1 MKRYFLLGLAACGGS
16 RASGPTTPHALVPQ
30 LQPTVTEQS
39 WYRSRATCAQGPFE
53 LDVPVG
59 NAKYGEAIELALRA
73 PRRIALHA
81 VILAGDAE
89 LATIDDVFDS
99 TGRVGGSADNA
110 RCIADA
116 RERLA
121 MERARRGTA
130 STPGTATTSTPGAPA
145 PTAPPPMSV
154 AAELEVEHSGAVV
167 GVPILQLRIPANTTS
182 VHIRWW
188 SVEPNDLEGVAF
200 GLSHVVWQPNVGEA
214 EYEAYLADQEAKRQ
228 QAAAEEERRR
238 LRDAQI
244 AEENRKNR
252 EATLRAEAQTRVTVA
267 VTPEDP
273 AKARARA
280 EADARVEAQLRIK
293 ADADARA
300 RAEAEARAA
309 EQRRLRLEAEI
320 RAAEQRKLYCATHGE
335 DRSCWGPGGLRVHL
349 DLEAHAKERTA
360 YCGVHHEDA
369 RCFTGADWQRI
380 HEADHQRLTVVLT
393 PSKPSGPPP
402 APLAE
407 TAPPKLSVH
416 AQWRPGY
423 WHWIDS
429 TWVWLAGQWRVPEA
443 DIAAEQTTSA
453 PAAPPPPQAETPP
466 APPVQA
472 AVWTAGFWQWDGN
485 TWVWIAGSWQLRP
498 AATVTWRAATWQ
510 PRGSMH
516 VLVPGGWVRIGGSR

>member
-1 MKRYFLLGLAACGGS
+1 MKRYVVLVGLAACGG
-16 RASGPTTPHALVPQ
+16 RASGPTTPHARVPQ
-30 LQPTVTEQS
+30 LQPTVMEQS
-39 WYRSRATCAQGPFE
+39 WYRSKATCAQGPFE

-145 PTAPPPMSV
+145 PTAPPPVSV
-154 AAELEVEHSGAVV
+154 AAELEVEQSGAIV
-167 GVPILQLRIPANTTS
+167 GVPLLQLRIPAGTTS
-182 VHIRWW
+182 VRIRWW

-200 GLSHVVWQPNVGEA
+200 GLSRVVWQPNVSEA
-214 EYEAYLADQEAKRQ
+214 EYEAYLA
-228 QAAAEEERRR
+228 
-238 LRDAQI
+238 
-244 AEENRKNR
+244 EENRKSR

-280 EADARVEAQLRIK
+280 E
-293 ADADARA
+293 ADARA

-369 RCFTGADWQRI
+369 RCFTDADWQRI
-380 HEADHQRLTVVLT
+380 HDADHERLTVVLT

-407 TAPPKLSVH
+407 TTPPKLSVH

-443 DIAAEQTTSA
+443 DIAAEQTTTA

-472 AVWTAGFWQWDGN
+472 AVWTAGFWQWDGS

-498 AATVTWRAATWQ
+498 ATAVTWRAATWQ